1 MCAQLDVSHGG
12 YYAWRSRPES
22 KRSQD
27 DAELWTQIEKVH
39 DESHGTYGYRR
50 VREALLQAG
59 IRASQRR
66 IARLMRQ
73 HGRRGKQ
80 FRRRVSTTK
89 PSKRLP
95 HVPDL
100 VKRNF
105 ASSAPNR
112 IWVSDITYVRT
123 RQGWLYLSVIL
134 DLYSRRVV
142 GWAMLPR
149 LTTNLVTNALRMAFR
164 YRIPPAGLI
173 FHSDRG
179 TQYTSDT
186 FQNLLKT
193 YRMRPSLGRTGSC
206 FDNAAMESF
215 FGSLKS
221 EWLHHQ
227 RFATREE
234 ARQSIFY
241 FIEVFYNRK
250 RLHSAINYLSPAQFE
265 GLEQWQNNLSYKFV
279 H

>member
-1 MCAQLDVSHGG
+1 MSRQLNVSPSG

-27 DAELWTQIEKVH
+27 DAQLWAEIEKVH

-50 VREALLQAG
+50 VREALLQLG
-59 IRASQRR
+59 IRASWRR

-73 HGRRGKQ
+73 YGRRGKQ
-80 FRRRVSTTK
+80 FKRRISTTK

-95 HVPDL
+95 QVPDL

-105 ASSAPNR
+105 VASAPNR
-112 IWVSDITYVRT
+112 VWVSDITYVRT
-123 RQGWLYLSVIL
+123 KQGWLYLAVIL
-134 DLYSRRVV
+134 DLYFRRIV

-149 LTTNLVTNALRMAFR
+149 LTTDLVTQALQMAFR
-164 YRIPPAGLI
+164 YRFPLAGLI

-179 TQYTSDT
+179 TQYTNDT

-206 FDNAAMESF
+206 FDNAAIESF

-221 EWLHHQ
+221 EWIHHQ
-227 RFATREE
+227 RFATRQE

-250 RLHSAINYLSPAQFE
+250 RLHSTIDYLSPAQFE
-265 GLEQWQNNLSYKFV
+265 GLGQW
-279 H
+279 